1 VLQGARNICKIEVEN
16 NITTHD
22 YRICN
27 LLTHLVMLMKI
38 MIALSLLMSN
48 GFGIIKSDNK
58 YTDMKS
64 VKHEDDHDHSGDD
77 CDNH

>member
-1 VLQGARNICKIEVEN
+1 
-16 NITTHD
+16 
-22 YRICN
+22 
-27 LLTHLVMLMKI
+27 